1 MDKALTILIVDDD
14 ELDRMAVRRALT
26 KAKVNAIFTEVDT
39 CAKAIATLQAQTF
52 DCIFLDYRLPDR
64 NGLSLVQEVR
74 ETGTKVPLIVLTG
87 QGDEQTAVEL
97 MKAGASDYL
106 SKARISPEVLERIL
120 RNALRIYAAEQKAAI
135 ANQRLQESYEQ
146 LILKNQELEQQ
157 RLQIQRQN
165 LQLIEVAKLKSEF
178 LATMSHELRTPLNAI
193 IGFSQMLLRPQTG
206 TLSPKQYQMTQHI
219 FNNGKHLLEM
229 LNEIL
234 DFSRLEAGRLDLRL
248 ETFELPRVINST
260 IEELRSLAEQKQL
273 ELYAQ
278 IDLIHPEVV
287 NDPANVRRILTNL
300 ISNAIKFTETGRVWV
315 EVTEPVPNRVAIA
328 VHDTGI
334 GIAAKDL
341 PHIFEAFRQADQ
353 GSNRRFSGTGLGLAI
368 TESLVQKM
376 TGSITVESQVGRGSI
391 FRVELPRH
399 IQRANQFSQ
408 LPDSASRS
416 ANQFPVV

>member
-1 MDKALTILIVDDD
+1 MDKAFTILIVDDD

-26 KAKVNAIFTEVDT
+26 KAKVNAIFTEVDN
-39 CAKAIATLQAQTF
+39 CARAIATLQTQTF

-64 NGLSLVQEVR
+64 NGLSLIQEVR

-106 SKARISPEVLERIL
+106 SKARISPDVLERVL
-120 RNALRIYAAEQKAAI
+120 RNALRIYEAEQKAAI

-206 TLSPKQYQMTQHI
+206 ALSPKQYQMTQHI

-278 IDLIHPEVV
+278 IDLTPPEVV

-315 EVTEPVPNRVAIA
+315 EVTEPFPNRVAIA

-368 TESLVQKM
+368 TESLVLKM
-376 TGSITVESQVGRGSI
+376 AGSITVESQVGQGSV
-391 FRVELPRH
+391 FRVELPRY
-399 IQRANQFSQ
+399 IQRADKPTQ
-408 LPDSASRS
+408 LSDSAS
-416 ANQFPVV
+416 

>member
-26 KAKVNAIFTEVDT
+26 KAKVNAIFTEVDN

-74 ETGTKVPLIVLTG
+74 QTGTKVPLIVLTG